1 MSLLKTALLSQKIR
15 EEIEQEGSII
25 EGKGMVDNETKKL
38 IFLTVENRKI
48 PYLRDIIQEN
58 DAEAFMVVM
67 EASELL
73 GRGH

>member
-1 MSLLKTALLSQKIR
+1 
-15 EEIEQEGSII
+15 
-25 EGKGMVDNETKKL
+25 MVDNETKKL